1 MSNEENTA
9 PAAAESTLGRLPRVL
24 LVDDDGEIV
33 EAMRYAL
40 EANGCEV
47 SVARDGNQG
56 LALTETMQPDLL
68 VLDMMMPKRSGFLVL
83 EALRRSGHD
92 KVKVIMITANEGS
105 RHKAYAE
112 MLGVN
117 DYLRKPFPMDK
128 LIDSARRLL
137 NAESAEPQ

>member
-1 MSNEENTA
+1 MSTEENSA
-9 PAAAESTLGRLPRVL
+9 PDKVVTGLPKVL

-40 EANGCEV
+40 EANGFEV

-56 LALTETMQPDLL
+56 LALTETIQPDLL

-83 EALRRSGHD
+83 EALRRNGQD
-92 KVKVIMITANEGS
+92 KVKVIMITANEGN

-128 LIDSARRLL
+128 LIESAKRLL
-137 NAESAEPQ
+137 QDKA